1 MKRKLREVLY
11 AGMYATACVG
21 LVYCCGSCL
30 WRIGGLAGGRLLFG
44 ILVLFGG
51 YGAFLCGQT
60 AVEILH
66 GLKRPEA
73 LEEEPVEVVVA
84 AAGESGVATAATVL
98 AENASP

>member
-1 MKRKLREVLY
+1 MKRKVREVLY

-30 WRIGGLAGGRLLFG
+30 WRIGGLASGKLLFG

-60 AVEILH
+60 AVEILQ
-66 GLKRPEA
+66 GLKRPED
-73 LEEEPVEVVVA
+73 LQEEAVEGVVGAV
-84 AAGESGVATAATVL
+84 SQSVLDTAATVL

>member
-30 WRIGGLAGGRLLFG
+30 WRIGGLASGTLLFG

-60 AVEILH
+60 AVEILQ
-66 GLKRPEA
+66 GLKRPED
-73 LEEEPVEVVVA
+73 LQEEAVEGVVGAV
-84 AAGESGVATAATVL
+84 SQSVLDTAATVL

>member
-1 MKRKLREVLY
+1 MKRKVREVLY

-30 WRIGGLAGGRLLFG
+30 WRIGGLASGKLLFG

-60 AVEILH
+60 AVEILQ
-66 GLKRPEA
+66 GLQQPPE
-73 LEEEPVEVVVA
+73 LEESAVEVV
-84 AAGESGVATAATVL
+84 AGGVSHAIETAVTTL
-98 AENASP
+98 P

>member
-21 LVYCCGSCL
+21 LVYCCGACL
-30 WRIGGLAGGRLLFG
+30 WRSGDLASGQLLFG

-60 AVEILH
+60 AVEILQ
-66 GLKRPEA
+66 GLQQPPE
-73 LEEEPVEVVVA
+73 LEESAVEVV
-84 AAGESGVATAATVL
+84 AGGVGHVIETAVTTL
-98 AENASP
+98 P